1 MVDIDRYVIQTIF
14 SALFYRVFKS
24 YFVSILVLLRGPT
37 ATMMVNIVLCC
48 AHSLLKCEC
57 EHVLTMRA
65 TRAACLSYRIRHS
78 LTTSACVLA
87 KKYVHTRLRVFL
99 LQTRAAQGMLDRSP
113 CGTGTCAVMATMH
126 ARGELAVGVPFVHE
140 SIIGSHFTGEIV
152 GTTTVAGIPGES
164 TAQPRAH
171 TR

>member
-1 MVDIDRYVIQTIF
+1 MDRYVIQTIF

-24 YFVSILVLLRGPT
+24 SLFLFFCVAPRRRDGQHFSLLRPL
-37 ATMMVNIVLCC
+37 AAQVR
-48 AHSLLKCEC
+48 
-57 EHVLTMRA
+57 MRTHTDNESDA
-65 TRAACLSYRIRHS
+65 CGLPFLSCQSFFNHIGVRAR
-78 LTTSACVLA
+78 
-87 KKYVHTRLRVFL
+87 KKYVHTRPHLFL
-99 LQTRAAQGMLDRSP
+99 LQTRTAPGMLDRSP

-171 TR
+171 AS